1 MSWFDAYERAA
12 LAAGRPLYELG
23 HGRIDQE
30 HFGSADGWDY
40 RGHVWAY
47 RLGDFYA
54 HIHPALSGLGDS
66 GYLVEV
72 YAPRGMRRTKFVATV
87 DEAKQSASDM
97 IVELR
102 SMLIDA
108 GKVKA

>member
-1 MSWFDAYERAA
+1 
-12 LAAGRPLYELG
+12 
-23 HGRIDQE
+23 
-30 HFGSADGWDY
+30 
-40 RGHVWAY
+40 
-47 RLGDFYA
+47 
-54 HIHPALSGLGDS
+54 
-66 GYLVEV
+66 
-72 YAPRGMRRTKFVATV
+72 MRRTKFVATV

>member
-1 MSWFDAYERAA
+1 MSWFEAYERDA
-12 LAAGRPLYELG
+12 LAAGGPLYELEQ
-23 HGRIDQE
+23 ITDQE
-30 HFGSADGWDY
+30 NFGSADGWDY
-40 RGHVWAY
+40 REHVWAY
-47 RLGDFYA
+47 RSGDFYA
-54 HIHPALSGLGDS
+54 HIHPALSGLSDS

-72 YAPRGMRRTKFVATV
+72 YAPRSMRRTKFVATV